1 MMTTATEGTGAADAT
16 TGRGLARTT
25 FGRVLMI
32 AGVGAAL
39 VAGAG
44 CVSSPPQPPQRI
56 QQQRA
61 VAAPKGEP
69 PREPLSPVVQGIL
82 KRRMVSHAADMNDL
96 VSAIM
101 ILDYPRIDDRAEKI
115 AGDASLSR
123 PLSGDATELNSS
135 LPEQFFVYQDQV
147 KAEARGLAEA
157 ARAQDPYQ
165 VAAKYGRLSESCVR
179 CHADYRPRG

>member
-1 MMTTATEGTGAADAT
+1 MIRATERTNGAGSATAPATSRTRFRWVLVTASVGGAVLFGAA
-16 TGRGLARTT
+16 
-25 FGRVLMI
+25 
-32 AGVGAAL
+32 
-39 VAGAG
+39 
-44 CVSSPPQPPQRI
+44 CVSTPPQPPQRI
-56 QQQRA
+56 EQQRA

-69 PREPLSPVVQGIL
+69 PREPLSPVVQEIL

-101 ILDYPRIDDRAEKI
+101 ILDYPRIGDRAEKI

-147 KAEARGLAEA
+147 KSEARGLAEA

-165 VAAKYGRLSESCVR
+165 VAAKYGRLSEGCVR
-179 CHADYRPRG
+179 CHADYRPRK